1 MRSPLAESQRDA
13 LIEAML
19 PDVVFDGWSRAA
31 LRAAARRIGMPTAQ
45 ALALFGGGPAAFVAC
60 FSRWADRRMLD
71 RLETAPLNEL
81 RVPERIALA
90 VTTRLE
96 IVEPWREATRRALV
110 VLALPQHA
118 PLAMRLLY
126 ETVDGI
132 WYAAGDS
139 ATDFSFYTKR
149 LTLAGIYAATLLYWF
164 EDRSDGFAETRA
176 LPASLALAT
185 RVAASK
191 RQWTVCRTLCTCC
204 VRCADPSQRRRPT
217 SPSYPKLDPGIRGPL
232 PLPPEGRRGAL
243 CRKTQ
248 DRFSILRLKL
258 TVSLQIGQVPGQ
270 PLSDAGEGRGGDQ
283 RCGISRVTWPIL
295 RPGWTSV
302 LP

>member
-176 LPASLALAT
+176 FLDRRLAG
-185 RVAASK
+185 VARLGEA
-191 RQWTVCRTLCTCC
+191 
-204 VRCADPSQRRRPT
+204 RRRVEAAMDRLPN
-217 SPSYPKLDPGIRGPL
+217 PL
-232 PLPPEGRRGAL
+232 HL
-243 CRKTQ
+243 
-248 DRFSILRLKL
+248 
-258 TVSLQIGQVPGQ
+258 
-270 PLSDAGEGRGGDQ
+270 
-283 RCGISRVTWPIL
+283 L
-295 RPGWTSV
+295 RP
-302 LP
+302 LR